1 MYVYFFV
8 CVYISVCVCVCVCVC
23 KRVRIPYT
31 EETDP
36 MVNNN
41 KIYTSPIIPVTNAV
55 CEHLHS

>member
-8 CVYISVCVCVCVCVC
+8 CVYISVCVCVCVC

-36 MVNNN
+36 TVNNN

-55 CEHLHS
+55 YEHLHS